1 MMHALRTAF
10 LLLAPLALGAC
21 AHAQGTP
28 IAEAGQIQPSGTVAL
43 GQSVRVGKLIAT
55 PLEVAEDSRCPMN
68 ARCVWAGRVILVTRI
83 DGTGWG
89 ETVPLTLG
97 EPHATPQSVT
107 IALTSASPE
116 RVTGKE
122 PVPGEYRF
130 GFEGGN

>member
-1 MMHALRTAF
+1 MMHALKPAV

-21 AHAQGTP
+21 THVQGTP
-28 IAEAGQIQPSGTVAL
+28 IMDAQQVQPSGTVPL
-43 GQSVRVGKLIAT
+43 GQPVRVGSMVAT

-83 DGTGWG
+83 DGAGWS

-97 EPHATPQSVT
+97 EPHGTPKGVT
-107 IALTSASPE
+107 ISLTSVSPE

>member
-21 AHAQGTP
+21 AHAQDTP
-28 IAEAGQIQPSGTVAL
+28 IAGAGHIQPSGMVAL

-83 DGTGWG
+83 DGTGWS

-97 EPHATPQSVT
+97 EPHGTPRGVSIT
-107 IALTSASPE
+107 LTSVSPE
-116 RVTGKE
+116 RVTSTE
-122 PVPGEYRF
+122 PVLGEYRF